1 MHAATPGLS
10 ESRRPTRR
18 APLVAA
24 ALAGTVL
31 VLGVNFWPAFPSPNE
46 WPRVFQAMAVVHR
59 GSLDIGPELARFGAS
74 EDVSEHRGRAF
85 PNKAPGML
93 PLLLPGASMAHLLAP
108 CGSQDELRLACWLGR
123 LLASSLP
130 FALTWWLLASW
141 PGAGTEGKRLAAAT
155 WALASPALASALT
168 LFAHALSACLLL
180 AALRLLSEAR
190 RRRAAL
196 AGALLG
202 WACACE
208 YALAAPAAVLVVV
221 LARELRW
228 KGVASVVL
236 GGTLGILPLALY
248 NHLCFGA
255 WWSLSTSHE
264 AFQAFATLR
273 QQGLFGIGPPS
284 WEGLWGLLVSPTRG
298 LLVWCP
304 LALVGLV
311 PLPRT
316 TSRPPAFAPAWGA
329 AVGLLLLMA
338 GFRDWHG
345 GWFPGPRY
353 LLPVLPFLFLRLARQ
368 WENGRQGT
376 LCRVLWAAAAVWG
389 AMVSW
394 GAIAAFP
401 YAPED
406 FPLPLVTF
414 TRHLLADG
422 VCMTSWLSRP
432 LWLGVVV
439 AGALT
444 TARELS
450 AQGATGG
457 RGRTAVLTGVLLAIA
472 GMGVVAALVPT
483 PASWKARMA
492 LAVVREVYCGVRPA
506 IELPALRRDCRTP
519 AQCATVDRWLA
530 ELRPEAAPHP

>member
-1 MHAATPGLS
+1 MNAATPGLS
-10 ESRRPTRR
+10 GSGRPTQR
-18 APLVAA
+18 ALLAAA
-24 ALAGTVL
+24 ALAGAVL
-31 VLGVNFWPAFPSPNE
+31 VLGVNFWPAFQSPNE
-46 WPRVFQAMAVVHR
+46 WPRVLQAMAVVHR

-74 EDVSEHRGRAF
+74 EDVSEHGGRTF

-93 PLLLPGASMAHLLAP
+93 PLLLPGASVAHLLAP
-108 CGSQDELRLACWLGR
+108 CGSQDELRMACWLGR

-130 FALTWWLLASW
+130 FALTCWLLASW
-141 PGAGTEGKRLAAAT
+141 PGACAEGRRLAAAT

-180 AALRLLSEAR
+180 AALRLLSDAR

-208 YALAAPAAVLVVV
+208 YALAVPAAMLVLG

-228 KGVASVVL
+228 KGVAGAVL

-273 QQGLFGIGPPS
+273 RQGLFGIGLPS
-284 WEGLWGLLVSPTRG
+284 WEGLWGLLGSPARG

-304 LALVGLV
+304 LALIGLA
-311 PLPRT
+311 PPRRT
-316 TSRPPAFAPAWGA
+316 ASRSAAVAAAWGA
-329 AVGLLLLMA
+329 ALLLLLVMA

-353 LLPVLPFLFLRLARQ
+353 LLPVLPLLFLRLAMRSQDGRWRAARQ
-368 WENGRQGT
+368 
-376 LCRVLWAAAAVWG
+376 VLWAAFGTWG
-389 AMVSW
+389 ALVSW
-394 GAIAAFP
+394 GAVASFP
-401 YAPED
+401 FTPED

-422 VCMTSWLSRP
+422 VVMTSWLP
-432 LWLGVVV
+432 PTVWLSAVAVGALATAAAVSPCSAGGKGRGASLLGAFSAVV
-439 AGALT
+439 AMAAASVLV
-444 TARELS
+444 
-450 AQGATGG
+450 ATP
-457 RGRTAVLTGVLLAIA
+457 V
-472 GMGVVAALVPT
+472 
-483 PASWKARMA
+483 SWKARVE
-492 LAVVREVYCGVRPA
+492 LAVVREIYCGIRPA

-519 AQCATVDRWLA
+519 SQCAQVDRWLA
-530 ELRPEAAPHP
+530 EVRPEARPRP

>member
-1 MHAATPGLS
+1 M
-10 ESRRPTRR
+10 
-18 APLVAA
+18 AA

-31 VLGVNFWPAFPSPNE
+31 MLGVNFWSAFPSPNE

-74 EDVSEHRGRAF
+74 EDVAEHGGRAF
-85 PNKAPGML
+85 PNKAPGLL
-93 PLLLPGASMAHLLAP
+93 PLLLPGAWLAHHLAP
-108 CGSQDELRLACWLGR
+108 CGSQDELRVAYWLGR

-141 PGAGTEGKRLAAAT
+141 PGAGTEGRRLAATA

-180 AALRLLSEAR
+180 AALRLLSDAR
-190 RRRAAL
+190 RRRAVL
-196 AGALLG
+196 GGVLLG

-221 LARELRW
+221 LAKELRW
-228 KGVASVVL
+228 KGVASAVL

-273 QQGLFGIGPPS
+273 RQGLFGIGLPS
-284 WEGLWGLLVSPTRG
+284 WEGLWGLLVSPARG

-304 LALVGLV
+304 LALLGLV
-311 PLPRT
+311 PLRRT
-316 TSRPPAFAPAWGA
+316 ASRSATLAAAWGA
-329 AVGLLLLMA
+329 ALLLLLVMA

-353 LLPVLPFLFLRLARQ
+353 LLPVLPLLFLRLATRFQDGRWRGARQ
-368 WENGRQGT
+368 
-376 LCRVLWAAAAVWG
+376 VLWAASGTWG
-389 AMVSW
+389 ALVSW
-394 GAIAAFP
+394 GAIASFP
-401 YAPED
+401 FTPED

-422 VCMTSWLSRP
+422 VFMTSWLPRAA
-432 LWLGVVV
+432 WLSTVVV
-439 AGALT
+439 GALA
-444 TARELS
+444 TAVALSPCGTGRMGRRACLLGALS
-450 AQGATGG
+450 A
-457 RGRTAVLTGVLLAIA
+457 
-472 GMGVVAALVPT
+472 VVVMAAASVLVPM
-483 PASWKARMA
+483 PVSWKARVEF
-492 LAVVREVYCGVRPA
+492 AVVREIYCGVRPA
-506 IELPALRRDCRTP
+506 VELPALRRDCRTP
-519 AQCATVDRWLA
+519 SQCAQVDRWLA
-530 ELRPEAAPHP
+530 EVRPSVPPRP